1 MKSGP
6 AVPLLR
12 VPAAARLLFP
22 RKSRAFGRRQL
33 YRWIGKGL
41 IPAEAIL
48 RDGRGIW
55 LRRGL
60 LEQWL
65 HGQKNGDRREEK
77 WP

>member
-1 MKSGP
+1 MSG
-6 AVPLLR
+6 VRISPLLR
-12 VPAAARLLFP
+12 VDAAARLIFP
-22 RKSRAFGRRQL
+22 RTPRRLGRRQL

-41 IPAEAIL
+41 IPAEAVL

-65 HGQKNGDRREEK
+65 HGQKNGDR
-77 WP
+77 P